1 LAIRIL
7 FAFDPWRQAVLL
19 AAGNKAGRWNQWYP
33 EAISKAEQ
41 LFARWVTDER
51 ERREKDGGDGD

>member
-1 LAIRIL
+1 M
-7 FAFDPWRQAVLL
+7 